1 MHKPRIFLQTLS
13 ISILVSCLLQG
24 NSLNVATA
32 GKYPY
37 SDPTGGRENYS
48 LSGEKVNEARV
59 YEFYQR
65 QADYYMANPDK
76 IPQVIPAHPGLD
88 GGLHGHW
95 GKYNQNNHN
104 DGPIIVII
112 LVVLS
117 PVPMQ
122 PTV

>member
-1 MHKPRIFLQTLS
+1 MSKFKILFFHLS
-13 ISILVSCLLQG
+13 VSFFTICFSFG
-24 NSLNVATA
+24 NSLYVAKA
-32 GKYPY
+32 GMYPY

-88 GGLHGHW
+88 GGLHGH
-95 GKYNQNNHN
+95 
-104 DGPIIVII
+104 
-112 LVVLS
+112 
-117 PVPMQ
+117 
-122 PTV
+122 

>member
-1 MHKPRIFLQTLS
+1 MPKPRIFLLTLS
-13 ISILVSCLLQG
+13 MSILVSCLMQG
-24 NSLNVATA
+24 NSLNVATS

-37 SDPTGGRENYS
+37 SDPQGGRDNYS

-88 GGLHGHW
+88 GGLHDW
-95 GKYNQNNHN
+95 GKYNQIIPMTD
-104 DGPIIVII
+104 DGTMEIPVNI
-112 LVVLS
+112 L
-117 PVPMQ
+117 PMWSK
-122 PTV
+122 PKD